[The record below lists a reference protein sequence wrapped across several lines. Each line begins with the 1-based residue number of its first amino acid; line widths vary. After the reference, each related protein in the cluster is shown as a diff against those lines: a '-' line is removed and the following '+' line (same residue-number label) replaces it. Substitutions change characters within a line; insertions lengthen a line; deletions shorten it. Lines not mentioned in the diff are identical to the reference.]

1 VDFNHWDIILF
12 IPLAFAAWKGFR
24 KGFIVELASI
34 IALIAGIYIAANFS
48 EVTANKLKE
57 WLDLEGTW
65 LGYVSFLITFI
76 AVVFGIHALAKLV
89 EKTANLVALKL
100 ANKLAGLLFGLIKMI
115 LITSIIL
122 NLLTCVDQ
130 YIPVLHKSSPEDSL
144 LFEPVM
150 NAAPAVLPILA
161 ETEWL
166 TKAENMITPLFEA
179 ELNDLDKIK
188 SLTED

>member
-1 VDFNHWDIILF
+1 MEFNHWDIILF

-48 EVTANKLKE
+48 EVTASKIKE
-57 WLDLEGTW
+57 WLEIEGTW

-76 AVVFGIHALAKLV
+76 AVVFGIHALAKVV
-89 EKTANLVALKL
+89 EKTANMVALKL
-100 ANKLAGLLFGLIKMI
+100 VNKLAGLLFGLIKML
-115 LITSIIL
+115 LIASIIL
-122 NLLTCVDQ
+122 NLLTWVDQ
-130 YIPVLHKSSPEDSL
+130 YIPVLHKSNPEESM

-150 NAAPAVLPILA
+150 AAAPAVLPILA
-161 ETEWL
+161 QTEWL
-166 TKAENMITPLFEA
+166 TKAENMITPLFEE
-179 ELNDLDKIK
+179 ELNDLEKIK